1 MWVSGGGA
9 LRLRGHQEQRP
20 LSRNVGGLQENS
32 WSSREEV
39 PQVIGRESKQGLAG
53 QCRTW
58 PHTLIKSGAMKGPK
72 QKTGSVGLLC

>member
-39 PQVIGRESKQGLAG
+39 PQVTGRESKQGLAG
-53 QCRTW
+53 QCRT
-58 PHTLIKSGAMKGPK
+58 
-72 QKTGSVGLLC
+72 